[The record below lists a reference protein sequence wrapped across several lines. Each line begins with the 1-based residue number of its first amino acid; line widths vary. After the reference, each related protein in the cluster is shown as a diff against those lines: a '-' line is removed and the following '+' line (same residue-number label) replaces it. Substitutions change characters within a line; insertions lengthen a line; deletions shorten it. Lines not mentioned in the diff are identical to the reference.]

1 MGDGFVNTPL
11 TPHVERSFEATA
23 FTNPSRECCGEDT
36 AAP

>member
-1 MGDGFVNTPL
+1 VNPGL
-11 TPHVERSFEATA
+11 APHVERGFETAA